1 MKLTILGSGT
11 GVPSA
16 NRGGPGYLVQSGGLD
31 LVMDLGMGTLSKLDR
46 LGVSFK
52 EFGPI
57 LISHLHPDHTAEL
70 VSLLFALRNLGIGRR
85 KPLEIFGCHGL
96 VQQIEKLEEIYG
108 DWIRPGEYA
117 LEIHEME
124 KDEVVLEELR
134 ISSTPVRHTE
144 QSVGFRLENTSGKV
158 LAYSGDS
165 DFCQGLIDLAK
176 DADLALIESSFPD
189 QMKCPGHLIPSEVGK
204 AAREGGAKRVVLTHF
219 YPECEGVDLTVQ
231 CRQHFHGEVFLARD
245 LMEFHI

>member
-1 MKLTILGSGT
+1 LKLTILGSGT

-16 NRGGPGYLVQSGGLD
+16 NRGGPGYLVQTGNLD
-31 LVMDLGMGTLSKLDR
+31 LVMDLGMGTLAKLDR

-85 KPLEIFGCHGL
+85 KPLQIFGCHGL
-96 VQQIEKLEEIYG
+96 VRQMEKLQEIYG

-117 LEIHEME
+117 LEILEMGR
-124 KDEVVLEELR
+124 DEVVLEDLR
-134 ISSTPVRHTE
+134 LSSIPVRHTE
-144 QSVGFRLENTSGKV
+144 QSVGFRMEDTSGKV
-158 LAYSGDS
+158 LSYSGDS
-165 DFCQGLIDLAK
+165 DFCQGLIDLVN

-189 QMKCPGHLIPSEVGK
+189 QMKCPGHLTPSEAGK
-204 AAREGGAKRVVLTHF
+204 TAREASAKRVVLTHF
-219 YPECEGVDLTVQ
+219 YPECEGVDLTAQ
-231 CRQHFHGEVFLARD
+231 CRQYFHGEVFLARD
-245 LMEFHI
+245 LIEFDI